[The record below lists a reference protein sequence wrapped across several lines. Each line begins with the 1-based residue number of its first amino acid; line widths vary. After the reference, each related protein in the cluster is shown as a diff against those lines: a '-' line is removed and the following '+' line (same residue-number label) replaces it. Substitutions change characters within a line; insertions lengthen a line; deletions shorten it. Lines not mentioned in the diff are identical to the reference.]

1 MPYGVDNV
9 DRLLSEK
16 GEIEA
21 IDQAPYQRLA
31 SKRPFKELRI
41 IERQNQ
47 RAKKPGSIS
56 VAETETA

>member
-47 RAKKPGSIS
+47 TAKKPGSIS
-56 VAETETA
+56 VDERETA